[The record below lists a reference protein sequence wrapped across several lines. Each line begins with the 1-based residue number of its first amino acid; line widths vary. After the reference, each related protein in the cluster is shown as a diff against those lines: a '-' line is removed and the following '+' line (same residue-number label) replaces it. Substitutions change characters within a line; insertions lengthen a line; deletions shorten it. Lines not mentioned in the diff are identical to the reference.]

1 MESPILKTE
10 YDLLDRASIRQHMR
24 KMRNQ
29 LSPQQQLQAAR
40 SLSQIVFTQPW
51 FQRAHNIAL
60 YLANDGEMDPI
71 VVMEKA
77 RYRGKHILLPCLHPT
92 KSGHLCFADYSGPTI
107 KNKFGIIEPDPKR
120 NTQIA
125 AKQLDVVF
133 MPLVAFDENGGR
145 LGMGGGFY
153 DRTFEFLKQSGFNKP
168 KLIGLAHEFQKVAT
182 LPIET
187 WDVPLDGIITEKS
200 SYTVK
205 R

>member
-1 MESPILKTE
+1 LITE
-10 YDLLDRASIRQHMR
+10 YDLSDRASIRQYMR
-24 KMRNQ
+24 QQRNQ

-40 SLSQIVFTQPW
+40 NLSKIVITQPW
-51 FQRAHNIAL
+51 FQRIQNIAL

-77 RYRGKHILLPCLHPT
+77 RYRGKHILLPCLNPS
-92 KSGHLCFADYSGPTI
+92 KSDHLCFAPDDGPLI

-120 NTQIA
+120 NSLMP

-153 DRTFEFLKQSGFNKP
+153 DRTFEFLKQNGFNKP
-168 KLIGLAHEFQKVAT
+168 KLIGLAHELQKVKQ
-182 LPIET
+182 LPIES
-187 WDVPLDGIITEKS
+187 WDVPLDGIITDKKI
-200 SYTVK
+200 YTVN